1 MQKTRVFAAIDI
13 GSYELAM
20 KVFELSGTKG
30 VRELDH
36 VVHRLDLGTETYAT
50 GKISAHH
57 VREIIGILKEYQEI
71 MREYDVSAYRA
82 VATSALRE
90 TRDNEIVL
98 NLLKQE
104 TGVEVLILSNSEQ
117 RFLNYKAVALR
128 GETFDK
134 IIEKP
139 TAILDIGGGSIQL
152 SIFDNDK
159 LTATQNMRIGIL
171 RLQQLLQM
179 LDAPPEQYRTLLREL
194 AQPQIGGFGK
204 MYLPDRRI
212 KNLIVVDDYIAPFLQ
227 THAAGGFGSGAST
240 VKELTEFLAETEQS
254 SRAEIA
260 RRMDIPIERI
270 NLMKISA
277 LLIEYVATELGAEML
292 WAPGAT
298 LCDGLAF
305 DYAEQKK
312 YIASSHNFERDILAS
327 AGNMA
332 KRYMCGKKRSEA
344 LKRCAM
350 ELFDL
355 LKKEHALSARE
366 RLLLEISALLY
377 ECGGYI
383 SMLNTAESAYHIIM
397 STEMIGLSHRE
408 REIVANTV
416 RLAHMPADYS
426 PAGEARMIAVPTED
440 TLRIAKL
447 CALLQLA
454 AGLTRTSENKFG
466 EMKFKRKERE
476 LIIPVTRQVNT
487 AVERGLL
494 RESTALFREVY
505 GVEPVIRIRG
515 EA

>member
-98 NLLKQE
+98 NLLRQE
-104 TGVEVLILSNSEQ
+104 TGVTVQILSNSEQ

-128 GETFDK
+128 GAPFEK

-171 RLQQLLQM
+171 RLQHLLQM
-179 LDAPPEQYRTLLREL
+179 LDASPEQYRTLLQEL
-194 AQPQIGGFGK
+194 AGPQIRGFGK
-204 MYLPDRRI
+204 MYLRDHRI
-212 KNLIVVDDYIAPFLQ
+212 KNLILVDDYVAPFLQ
-227 THAAGGFGSGAST
+227 THAAGGGGAST
-240 VKELTEFLAETEQS
+240 VKELTAFLLETEKI

-298 LCDGLAF
+298 LCDGLGF
-305 DYAEQKK
+305 DYAEQKN
-312 YIASSHNFERDILAS
+312 YIASSHSFERDILAS

-332 KRYMCGKKRSEA
+332 RRYMCGKKRSEA
-344 LKRCAM
+344 LKHCAM

-355 LKKEHALSARE
+355 MKKEHALSARE

-426 PAGEARMIAVPTED
+426 PAGEARMIAQPAED

-447 CALLQLA
+447 CAMLQLA
-454 AGLTRTSENKFG
+454 AGLSRSSENKFG
-466 EMKFKRKERE
+466 EMKLKRKERV
-476 LIIPVTRQVNT
+476 LVIPVTKQVNT

-494 RESTALFREVY
+494 KESTALFREVY
-505 GVEPVIRIRG
+505 GIEPVIRVRG
-515 EA
+515 GA